1 MLTLALV
8 YGLAAAPPMTR
19 RTVLDNARVEVVERS
34 IPPGEARGT
43 YIRPTDQVIVF
54 LTDVTYHRIDAKTGE
69 TASRSRNG
77 PATGASRV
85 AIE

>member
-1 MLTLALV
+1 MAED
-8 YGLAAAPPMTR
+8 
-19 RTVLDNARVEVVERS
+19 LDLRVERS
-34 IPPGEARGT
+34 IPPGEARGAH
-43 YIRPTDQVIVF
+43 IRPADQVIVF
-54 LTDVTYHRIDAKTGE
+54 LNDVSYDRIDAKTGE